1 MTQTSFDTLTTTRLL
16 QEAGITDSQ
25 AEAITFAIKSGLEGE
40 LATKIDILNLE
51 SKLTQSIAETKI
63 DIFNLE
69 SKLTQSIAE
78 TNRNVAAVKHQ
89 LDKHDERFVMIDKQ
103 FVMIDDRF
111 DKMDDRF
118 DKMDERFDKMDERFD
133 KMDDRFD
140 RMDVRFDK
148 MDERLTKQEILLA
161 SFKNNFKWMYAFGSA
176 ILVIL
181 IMLVI
186 PVVMEVFAL

>member
-89 LDKHDERFVMIDKQ
+89 LDKHDERFAMIDKQ

-111 DKMDDRF
+111 DKMD
-118 DKMDERFDKMDERFD
+118 E
-133 KMDDRFD
+133 
-140 RMDVRFDK
+140 RFDK

>member
-1 MTQTSFDTLTTTRLL
+1 MTRTSFDTLTTTKLL
-16 QEAGITDSQ
+16 QEAGITDNQ
-25 AEAITFAIKSGLEGE
+25 AEAITFAIKSGLEGD
-40 LATKIDILNLE
+40 LATKIDIL
-51 SKLTQSIAETKI
+51 
-63 DIFNLE
+63 NLE

-89 LDKHDERFVMIDKQ
+89 LDKHDERFA
-103 FVMIDDRF
+103 MIDDRF

-118 DKMDERFDKMDERFD
+118 DKMDE
-133 KMDDRFD
+133 
-140 RMDVRFDK
+140 RFDK

>member
-1 MTQTSFDTLTTTRLL
+1 MTRTSFDTLTTTRLL
-16 QEAGITDSQ
+16 QEAGITDNQ

-89 LDKHDERFVMIDKQ
+89 LDKHDERFAMIDKQ

-111 DKMDDRF
+111 DKMD
-118 DKMDERFDKMDERFD
+118 ERFD

-140 RMDVRFDK
+140 KMDDRFDKMDDRFDK

>member
-1 MTQTSFDTLTTTRLL
+1 MTRTSFDTLTTTKLL
-16 QEAGITDSQ
+16 QEAGITDNQ
-25 AEAITFAIKSGLEGE
+25 AEAITFAIKSGLEGD
-40 LATKIDILNLE
+40 LATKIDIL
-51 SKLTQSIAETKI
+51 
-63 DIFNLE
+63 NLE

-111 DKMDDRF
+111 DKMD
-118 DKMDERFDKMDERFD
+118 ERFDKMDE
-133 KMDDRFD
+133 
-140 RMDVRFDK
+140 RFDK

>member
-1 MTQTSFDTLTTTRLL
+1 MTQTSFDTLTTTKLL
-16 QEAGITDSQ
+16 QEAGITDNQ

-40 LATKIDILNLE
+40 LATKIDIINLE
-51 SKLTQSIAETKI
+51 SRLA
-63 DIFNLE
+63 
-69 SKLTQSIAE
+69 QSIAE
-78 TNRNVAAVKHQ
+78 TNRNVEAVKLQ
-89 LDKHDERFVMIDKQ
+89 LDKHDEQ

-111 DKMDDRF
+111 DKMDD
-118 DKMDERFDKMDERFD
+118 
-133 KMDDRFD
+133 
-140 RMDVRFDK
+140 RFDK

>member
-1 MTQTSFDTLTTTRLL
+1 MTRTSFDTLTTTKLL
-16 QEAGITDSQ
+16 QEAGITDNQ

-40 LATKIDILNLE
+40 LATKMDIL
-51 SKLTQSIAETKI
+51 
-63 DIFNLE
+63 NLE

-89 LDKHDERFVMIDKQ
+89 LDKHDERFAMIDKQ

-111 DKMDDRF
+111 DKMD
-118 DKMDERFDKMDERFD
+118 ERFD
-133 KMDDRFD
+133 KMDD
-140 RMDVRFDK
+140 RFDK

>member
-1 MTQTSFDTLTTTRLL
+1 MTRTSFDTLTTTKLL
-16 QEAGITDSQ
+16 QEAGITENQ
-25 AEAITFAIKSGLEGE
+25 AEAITFAIKSGLEGD
-40 LATKIDILNLE
+40 LATKIDIL
-51 SKLTQSIAETKI
+51 
-63 DIFNLE
+63 NLE

-133 KMDDRFD
+133 KMD
-140 RMDVRFDK
+140 
-148 MDERLTKQEILLA
+148 ERLTKQEILLA

>member
-16 QEAGITDSQ
+16 QEAGITDNQ

-89 LDKHDERFVMIDKQ
+89 LDKHDERFAMIDKQ

-111 DKMDDRF
+111 DKMD
-118 DKMDERFDKMDERFD
+118 ERFD
-133 KMDDRFD
+133 KMDD
-140 RMDVRFDK
+140 RFDK

>member
-1 MTQTSFDTLTTTRLL
+1 MTQTSFDTLTTTKLL
-16 QEAGITDSQ
+16 QEAGITDNQ

-89 LDKHDERFVMIDKQ
+89 LDKHDERFAMIDKQ

-111 DKMDDRF
+111 DKMD
-118 DKMDERFDKMDERFD
+118 ERFD

-140 RMDVRFDK
+140 KMDDRFDK

>member
-1 MTQTSFDTLTTTRLL
+1 MTRTSFDTLTTTKLL
-16 QEAGITDSQ
+16 QEAGITDNQ

-51 SKLTQSIAETKI
+51 SKLTQSIAET
-63 DIFNLE
+63 
-69 SKLTQSIAE
+69 
-78 TNRNVAAVKHQ
+78 NRNVAAVKHQ
-89 LDKHDERFVMIDKQ
+89 LDKHDERFAMIDKQ

-111 DKMDDRF
+111 DKMD
-118 DKMDERFDKMDERFD
+118 ERFD
-133 KMDDRFD
+133 KMDD
-140 RMDVRFDK
+140 RFDK

>member
-1 MTQTSFDTLTTTRLL
+1 MLSFTTLCFIIELRRRLLITQTSFDTLTTTRLL
-16 QEAGITDSQ
+16 QEAGITDNQ

-89 LDKHDERFVMIDKQ
+89 LDKHDERFAMIDKQ

-111 DKMDDRF
+111 DKMDD
-118 DKMDERFDKMDERFD
+118 
-133 KMDDRFD
+133 
-140 RMDVRFDK
+140 RFDK

>member
-1 MTQTSFDTLTTTRLL
+1 MTRTSFDTLTTTKLL
-16 QEAGITDSQ
+16 QEAGITDNQ

-40 LATKIDILNLE
+40 LATKMDIL
-51 SKLTQSIAETKI
+51 
-63 DIFNLE
+63 NLE

-89 LDKHDERFVMIDKQ
+89 LDKHDERFAMIDKQ

-118 DKMDERFDKMDERFD
+118 DKMDDRFD
-133 KMDDRFD
+133 KMDD
-140 RMDVRFDK
+140 RFDK

>member
-1 MTQTSFDTLTTTRLL
+1 MTRTSFDTLTTTKLL
-16 QEAGITDSQ
+16 QEAGITENQ

-40 LATKIDILNLE
+40 LATKIDIL
-51 SKLTQSIAETKI
+51 
-63 DIFNLE
+63 NLE